1 MIICFFHKKQII
13 NFSSSTLRGRAY
25 PRLAPKHIQ
34 RQLLKTA
41 LQMRMSGN
49 AQYRAVRSQISPP
62 KAVIHSRRF
71 PLPVTIGAKIQ
82 VAHQCRE
89 TVRLPSRPL
98 PAILLR

>member
-49 AQYRAVRSQISPP
+49 AHLQTFQVSYRLDSCVL
-62 KAVIHSRRF
+62 
-71 PLPVTIGAKIQ
+71 PLP
-82 VAHQCRE
+82 
-89 TVRLPSRPL
+89 
-98 PAILLR
+98 

>member
-1 MIICFFHKKQII
+1 MMICFFHKKQII

-49 AQYRAVRSQISPP
+49 AQLRT
-62 KAVIHSRRF
+62 F
-71 PLPVTIGAKIQ
+71 P
-82 VAHQCRE
+82 
-89 TVRLPSRPL
+89 SS
-98 PAILLR
+98 LRQTT